1 MLWFVCLFTVGG
13 LSWKFAADFLGF
25 GVYTGLLPCCLFC
38 LCFWGGW
45 LLALLWCIGCVNS
58 VG

>member
-1 MLWFVCLFTVGG
+1 MCLFAVGG

-45 LLALLWCIGCVNS
+45 LLGLLWCIGCVNS